1 MARATNLTRHA
12 SIAAESLRAWCV
24 RIVTL
29 DNTFETAFHTKVI
42 NVSSNVFYVFK
53 LLRSLRYYTF
63 LFGNSHRL
71 YTQRMMKIA
80 SDPFRRPSRSKV
92 VGSNE
97 TTPIRCCLCLV
108 TFKLGKWY
116 RDWSFVMIVYLS
128 LKLLGPSYRMNVH
141 ECVFKL
147 RMRRTRSNIHIA
159 ELERDVQFSI
169 ADWLSFMLTSRYLPL
184 Y

>member
-1 MARATNLTRHA
+1 MMCSYCYTGQYLRN
-12 SIAAESLRAWCV
+12 SLSHQSHW
-24 RIVTL
+24 RIC
-29 DNTFETAFHTKVI
+29 KR
-42 NVSSNVFYVFK
+42 VSCFK
-53 LLRSLRYYTF
+53 LLRSVRYYTF

-116 RDWSFVMIVYLS
+116 RDWSFVMIVYRS
-128 LKLLGPSYRMNVH
+128 LKLLGPSYGMNVH

-147 RMRRTRSNIHIA
+147 RMMRTRSNIHIA
-159 ELERDVQFSI
+159 ELEREMFSLVLPT
-169 ADWLSFMLTSRYLPL
+169 DYLSCWHLGIFL
-184 Y
+184 